1 MTKNSDHKSN
11 ISNTNYSSIVR
22 LFGILLVL
30 LCLTVG
36 CQSRSVTATI
46 NYGPFGPIELPTET
60 VKALMDH
67 IPTLGI
73 VLSEQVNTDVWPLE
87 IEFSPRSKFHKVTI
101 YSNGI
106 AMIDNQ
112 PRQFDNALLTQVR
125 KDFLELLADTSFT
138 EALMKCDTVKL
149 RTDEPGL
156 ELSLDSEKRET
167 IGSLIK
173 ELSMEEPYSGYS
185 GAPYPG
191 YILSMDWR
199 GVSTSAVLVGRES
212 DYIVL
217 STYGFYR
224 HLSWHDPDG
233 SVWNCCFDLLP
244 PPSYEQRQGITKLFA
259 STNEVRASGGD
270 LGQPIICNP
279 ERTPSLIRLL
289 QSGQAS
295 SDSVPDGESVIVT
308 FTNDKNEWKVFL
320 YENGYLFENQY
331 YRLNNI
337 KATFLTSMNAG

>member
-1 MTKNSDHKSN
+1 M
-11 ISNTNYSSIVR
+11 
-22 LFGILLVL
+22 
-30 LCLTVG
+30 CLTVG
-36 CQSRSVTATI
+36 CQSRNFTATI
-46 NYGPFGPIELPTET
+46 NYGPFGPMELPTET
-60 VKALMDH
+60 VKVLMDR
-67 IPTLGI
+67 IPTLAI
-73 VLSEQVNTDVWPLE
+73 VSSENVNTDVWPLE
-87 IEFSPRSKFHKVTI
+87 IEFSPRSKFHKVAI

-112 PRQFDNALLTQVR
+112 PRQFDNALLSQVR
-125 KDFLELLADTSFT
+125 NNFLELLADISFT
-138 EALMKCDTVKL
+138 EVLKKCDTVRL

-156 ELSLDSEKRET
+156 ELSLDSEKLET

-191 YILSMDWR
+191 YILSMDWG
-199 GVSTSAVLVGRES
+199 GVSTSAVLVGRDN

-217 STYGFYR
+217 STYGFYKN
-224 HLSWHDPDG
+224 LSWHDPDG
-233 SVWNCCFDLLP
+233 SVWNYCLDLLP
-244 PPSYEQRQGITKLFA
+244 PPSYEQRHGITKLFA

-279 ERTPSLIRLL
+279 ERAPSLIRLL

-295 SDSVPDGESVIVT
+295 SDSVPDEEAVIVS
-308 FTNDKNEWKVFL
+308 FSNAKNDWKVFL

-331 YRLNNI
+331 YRLNSI